1 MRWRLS
7 RDIIALPVTVSSM
20 ALYSTQPEMLAT
32 VLQRGTEINYPG
44 KKKRE
49 KESSDHDGAF
59 GFPFSVGKEK

>member
-32 VLQRGTEINYPG
+32 VLHRGTEINYPG

-49 KESSDHDGAF
+49 KESR
-59 GFPFSVGKEK
+59 P